1 MRGMGMETGQGM
13 VCLAGVCAFIVLVAG
28 WQKRMEVLKN
38 FVLRLAVGM
47 AVIFAGNLLLAKT
60 GIDISVGMNPIS
72 FFTAGTL
79 GLPGV
84 AMLYGIAGCR
94 LL

>member
-1 MRGMGMETGQGM
+1 MEIGQGIL
-13 VCLAGVCAFIVLVAG
+13 CLAGVCAFVLLVAG
-28 WQKRMEVLKN
+28 WQKRRAVLKN
-38 FVLRLAVGM
+38 FFLRLAAGM
-47 AVIFAGNLLLAKT
+47 AVIFAVNIILAKT
-60 GIDISVGMNPIS
+60 GIDVSVGMNPIS
-72 FFTAGTL
+72 IFTAGTL

>member
-1 MRGMGMETGQGM
+1 MEMGQGIL
-13 VCLAGVCAFIVLVAG
+13 CLAGVCAFILLVAG
-28 WQKRMEVLKN
+28 WQKRMA
-38 FVLRLAVGM
+38 VLRNFILRLVLGI
-47 AVIFAGNLLLAKT
+47 AVIFTVNGILAKT
-60 GIDISVGMNPIS
+60 GVHVAVGMNPVS
-72 FFTAGTL
+72 LLAAGTL